1 MEAERVEL
9 IAVFLTVVAAIQH
22 IFRCIHNIRDI
33 DERLEHVLET
43 NRRNDEE
50 EMRRERLL
58 YRRKRVLLLLNLHR
72 RQRRIWRIERL
83 GGEVFWANVLEN
95 FDEVQWVHHF
105 RMSRVVENNE
115 GLKG

>member
-50 EMRRERLL
+50 EMCRERLL
-58 YRRKRVLLLLNLHR
+58 YWRKRALLLLNHR
-72 RQRRIWRIERL
+72 LQRRIWRIERP

-105 RMSRVVENNE
+105 
-115 GLKG
+115 

>member
-50 EMRRERLL
+50 EMRHERLR
-58 YRRKRVLLLLNLHR
+58 YRRKRALLLLNLHR
-72 RQRRIWRIERL
+72 RQGR
-83 GGEVFWANVLEN
+83 FNY
-95 FDEVQWVHHF
+95 Q
-105 RMSRVVENNE
+105 
-115 GLKG
+115 